1 MTPYQFMNEARK
13 YENNISILSKE
24 ELKMN
29 IGKNGCG
36 MSKDHIK
43 GIRCDVKNCVY
54 HDCETY
60 CMAGEIAVGPS
71 NATTSSDTACATFKE
86 RK

>member
-1 MTPYQFMNEARK
+1 MNRETEK
-13 YENNISILSKE
+13 C
-24 ELKMN
+24 
-29 IGKNGCG
+29 GCFG
-36 MSKDHIK
+36 DTAKDHIK

-60 CMAGEIAVGPS
+60 CTAKQIAVGPS
-71 NATTSSDTACATFKE
+71 HAQSSADTVCATFKE